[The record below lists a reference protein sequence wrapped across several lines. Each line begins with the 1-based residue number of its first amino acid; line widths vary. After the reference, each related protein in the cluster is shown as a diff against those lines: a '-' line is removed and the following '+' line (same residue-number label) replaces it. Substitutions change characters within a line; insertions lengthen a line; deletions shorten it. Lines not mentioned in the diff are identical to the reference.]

1 MTTMDQT
8 MKDQLKKDY
17 PHFQWDR
24 LEEINR
30 ALNWEL
36 HFGPLE
42 PGYWVAIEPL
52 DHYEWH
58 GGAQALTDIQEMMN
72 NLPVTLFYDLD
83 FGEFAGETHPYNEDH
98 NWEEIDDELTYIGPQ
113 EYLEVVVLDLVLYK
127 EVRRLL

>member
-98 NWEEIDDELTYIGPQ
+98 NWEEKKRIADKMFNLELDVQIANKKYSQ
-113 EYLEVVVLDLVLYK
+113 F
-127 EVRRLL
+127 R